1 MFEWWYT
8 NFTLPFFDSANFFRY
23 ETWHWVCFVDT
34 SITFK
39 PNFAFVN
46 SMMSRVPF
54 GGVSSQYRIL
64 LWQIVPKCCFI
75 QVLGISAIVRCH
87 EILLIWYFKY
97 ISSLC
102 FGWSRSVST
111 LFNILLVITYSSFLW
126 SSLSISKLKYL
137 PRYLKLS
144 LFLKGGICSLLTN
157 SLDVFAR

>member
-1 MFEWWYT
+1 MLELMFEWWYT
-8 NFTLPFFDSANFFRY
+8 NFTLPFFDTANFFRY

-64 LWQIVPKCCFI
+64 LWQIVSKCCFI

-111 LFNILLVITYSSFLW
+111 LFNILLVISYSSFLC

-144 LFLKGGICSLLTN
+144 LFFKAGIRSY
-157 SLDVFAR
+157 